1 MKTKPRPKIKDV
13 AKMAGVSPALVSL
26 ALNDRPYVSKKAKE
40 KIFAAIE
47 ELGYRPNIV
56 ARSLRKKKTGI
67 IGLIL
72 SDITNPF
79 FPEIARGVEERAREY
94 GFNVILCNTDAD
106 PSQEKDYI
114 DILLSRQVDGLIITS
129 ARSSGDLYLYARENC
144 PIVLVNRDPFPG
156 KFDFVG
162 IDNISSAKMAVD
174 HLIKL
179 GHKRIAFIEGEP
191 ASPASFGRYE
201 GYKRALKEAGLSPL
215 KNYVRVGYLR
225 YDGGYDAMS
234 SFLKE
239 THPPTAVFCAND
251 MMALGA
257 INACLDKGLRIPQ
270 DIAVVGFDDMW
281 VASLEN
287 IQLTTIRQP
296 RYEMGARAV
305 ELMIERIEGKRNKV
319 KRIILPAKLVVRKT
333 CGKFLKGD

>member
-1 MKTKPRPKIKDV
+1 
-13 AKMAGVSPALVSL
+13 
-26 ALNDRPYVSKKAKE
+26 
-40 KIFAAIE
+40 
-47 ELGYRPNIV
+47 
-56 ARSLRKKKTGI
+56 
-67 IGLIL
+67 
-72 SDITNPF
+72 
-79 FPEIARGVEERAREY
+79 
-94 GFNVILCNTDAD
+94 
-106 PSQEKDYI
+106 
-114 DILLSRQVDGLIITS
+114 
-129 ARSSGDLYLYARENC
+129 
-144 PIVLVNRDPFPG
+144 
-156 KFDFVG
+156 
-162 IDNISSAKMAVD
+162 
-174 HLIKL
+174 
-179 GHKRIAFIEGEP
+179 
-191 ASPASFGRYE
+191 
-201 GYKRALKEAGLSPL
+201 ALKEAGLSPL

-257 INACLDKGLRIPQ
+257 INACLDKGVRIPQ

-296 RYEMGARAV
+296 RYEMGAGAV